1 MSNKLNIA
9 DLRTASKNI
18 RNNIIKMTYF
28 AGGYGAHIGGSLS
41 LVEIMSV
48 LYGNI
53 LNYKKDNLT
62 DEMRDRLILS
72 KGHGGVALYAA
83 FKEFGIISQEDLDSF
98 RKSGSW
104 LTAHPT
110 MDVAKGIE
118 FSSGSLG
125 QGLGQGIGTA
135 VSLKLKQNNTSK
147 TYIILGDGECD
158 EGSVWEG
165 AMIAPQ
171 LRLNNIVVIV
181 DKNGLQCDDKTD
193 NIISLKNIEKVWQ
206 GFGWETSIVN
216 GHDEAELLTALQK
229 RVSKPY
235 VIIANTIKGKGVSFM
250 ENEPK
255 WHMGRLSKSQYIQA
269 MEEQGVKVEA

>member
-1 MSNKLNIA
+1 MNNKLNLA
-9 DLRTASKNI
+9 ELKTASRNI
-18 RNNIIKMTYF
+18 RNNIIKMTYY

-41 LVEIMSV
+41 MVEIMSV

-53 LNYKKDNLT
+53 LNYKKENLAN
-62 DEMRDRLILS
+62 ELRDRLILS

-83 FKEFGIISQEDLDSF
+83 FKEFNLISQEELDSF

-110 MDVAKGIE
+110 MDINKGIE

-135 VSLKLKQNNTSK
+135 IALKRRKNLSSK
-147 TYIILGDGECD
+147 VYVILGDGECD
-158 EGSVWEG
+158 EGSIWEA
-165 AMIAPQ
+165 AMMAPQ
-171 LRLNNIVVIV
+171 LNLDNLIVII

-193 NIISLKNIEKVWQ
+193 NIISLQNIENIWKS
-206 GFGWETSIVN
+206 FGWETLTVN
-216 GHDEAELLTALQK
+216 GHDESELLSALQK
-229 RVSKPY
+229 EFSKPY
-235 VIIANTIKGKGVSFM
+235 VIIANTIKGKGVSFI

-255 WHMGRLSKSQYIQA
+255 WHMGRLSKNQYIQA
-269 MEEQGVKVEA
+269 MEEQGVKVEL